1 MLTPL
6 GKDWIATL
14 FNSPF
19 LNEILKCFNMSFH
32 FQGIVPFKKRKS
44 KHILYGYIFIYRD
57 IYLYMDIEYIQT
69 YCNLFGGEKKAFE
82 AKAKTEVLILKYCF
96 KIEGR
101 Y

>member
-1 MLTPL
+1 
-6 GKDWIATL
+6 
-14 FNSPF
+14 
-19 LNEILKCFNMSFH
+19 
-32 FQGIVPFKKRKS
+32 
-44 KHILYGYIFIYRD
+44 
-57 IYLYMDIEYIQT
+57 MDIEYIQT